1 MICKAEK
8 RHESAVV
15 RIHLLKDLKIFESNW
30 RIEYC
35 VNDQYLLSVEP
46 SSEEVKKKRAML
58 TYLRHVFCVLGNL
71 VLIFHGHDESV
82 RARKEDVT
90 SRC

>member
-1 MICKAEK
+1 MICKPEQ

-15 RIHLLKDLKIFESNW
+15 RIHLLKDLKFFESNW

-46 SSEEVKKKRAML
+46 HSEEVKKKRAML
-58 TYLRHVFCVLGNL
+58 TYLRHVFSILGNL
-71 VLIFHGHDESV
+71 VLIFHGHDKSV
-82 RARKEDVT
+82 RAPTEDVI